1 MARIALFGA
10 NGGIGVHIL
19 REALGRGHHVTAV
32 VRDPARLAGEE
43 HERLTVVTGDATDP
57 ASAASVAAGHDAL
70 VSAIGGGYVDGA
82 AHAALVVTAAKA
94 LTEGLRSLGDAAPS
108 RGLFVVGG
116 AGSLRTPGGDRVW
129 DAQGIPEL
137 AVQIM
142 RGQGAALDHY
152 RTVTDVTWTY
162 LSPAADI
169 GPGERTGAYRTGR
182 DDLVVDADGV
192 SRISV
197 ADYAVALLDEIET
210 PKHTGERFTV
220 AY

>member
-70 VSAIGGGYVDGA
+70 VSAIGGGYADGV
-82 AHAALVVTAAKA
+82 AHAALVVAAAKS
-94 LTEGLRSLGDAAPS
+94 LTEGLRSLGDAAPAL
-108 RGLFVVGG
+108 GLFVVGG
-116 AGSLRTPGGDRVW
+116 AGSLRTPGGGRVW
-129 DAQGIPEL
+129 DAEGIPES

>member
-70 VSAIGGGYVDGA
+70 VSAIGGGYVDGV
-82 AHAALVVTAAKA
+82 AHAVLVVAAAKA
-94 LTEGLRSLGDAAPS
+94 LTEGLRSLGDAAPA

-129 DAQGIPEL
+129 DAEGVPEL

-169 GPGERTGAYRTGR
+169 GPGERTGVYRTGR

-197 ADYAVALLDEIET
+197 ADYAVALLDEIEA

>member
-10 NGGIGVHIL
+10 NGGIGAHIL

-82 AHAALVVTAAKA
+82 AHAALVVAAAKA
-94 LTEGLRSLGDAAPS
+94 LTEGLRSLGDAAPA

-129 DAQGIPEL
+129 DAEGIPEL

>member
-70 VSAIGGGYVDGA
+70 VSAIGGGYVDGV
-82 AHAALVVTAAKA
+82 AHAALVVAAAKA
-94 LTEGLRSLGDAAPS
+94 LTEGLRSLGDAAPA

-129 DAQGIPEL
+129 DAEGIPEL

-169 GPGERTGAYRTGR
+169 GPGERTGVYRTGR